1 MMDPKS
7 EESSALADESL
18 NVLQKPKDKTRAP
31 VLRRVQDL
39 TEEHSEVDA
48 LSPAKGIIRA
58 IGLSVILWG
67 LIILVTYWIRLSL

>member
-1 MMDPKS
+1 MS
-7 EESSALADESL
+7 EFLWERHGSIL
-18 NVLQKPKDKTRAP
+18 TIYP

-39 TEEHSEVDA
+39 TEEHPEVDA

-67 LIILVTYWIRLSL
+67 LIILVIYWIRLSL